1 MKRIIVIFVLLFL
14 FVGTP
19 TLAQDSVYITPT
31 SWDLLG
37 MVWSRLGQKLTLNGS
52 VAKLAF
58 ALAKT
63 GSPTGD
69 VTFAIRT
76 TSNDTIIVSKVWGD
90 ASQLTDTWFTWYE
103 VTFDSPIFINEEVRL
118 SCEWDGGDAE
128 NYVMF
133 GYRSG
138 NVITGQYYTN
148 YAQHSWHDI
157 EESEEGCYNY
167 TYGTSVPAQNGRS
180 MNIPVICASI
190 AGVGALAFV
199 GIQVKRRHK

>member
-1 MKRIIVIFVLLFL
+1 MKRILVIFVLLL
-14 FVGTP
+14 VFVGTP
-19 TLAQDSVYITPT
+19 TLAQDAITPT
-31 SWDLLG
+31 SWDPLG
-37 MVWSRLGQKLTLNGS
+37 IVWSRLGQKLTLNGS

-76 TSNDTIIVSKVWGD
+76 VSNDTVIASEVWGD
-90 ASQLTDTWFTWYE
+90 AGQLTDTWFTWYE
-103 VTFDSPIFINEEVRL
+103 VTFDSPVFINEEVRL
-118 SCEWDGGDAE
+118 SCEWSGGDAD

-148 YAQHSWHDI
+148 YAKHSWHDI

-167 TYGTSVPAQNGRS
+167 TYGTIVPVSLDGRS
-180 MNIPVICASI
+180 TNIPVICASI
-190 AGVGALAFV
+190 AGVGVLAFV